1 MLALQRG
8 NIDFKERVIHV
19 ERTLTRDKNDRPV
32 LGKRPK
38 TDAGIRDVP
47 LTDHLIQIFKSNMNF
62 KFLFTKPNGDF
73 ISTSTIN
80 SHFKKICKDARNKN
94 LCI

>member
-1 MLALQRG
+1 MQRE

-19 ERTLTRDKNDRPV
+19 ERTLSRDSNDRPI
-32 LGKRPK
+32 LGERPK

-47 LTDHLIQIFKSNMNF
+47 LTDHLIQIFKHNTNF
-62 KFLFTKPNGDF
+62 KFLFTKPDGSF

-80 SHFKKICKDARNKN
+80 THFKKICKDARNKGI
-94 LCI
+94 CI